1 MNKNMEHNTQ
11 NQNFQLPSIKDIQI
25 TLIAYDAPKHRYFES
40 SFSKYTQ
47 AIEFTVMTDAPI
59 PVRALSPALY
69 VGKIAVTEG
78 ESLNE
83 NEYRF
88 LAFEID
94 ELKDN
99 EPIYFAWQG
108 EPEELRIKTGFTYK
122 KPDTTEN
129 STKNR

>member
-1 MNKNMEHNTQ
+1 MENNTQ
-11 NQNFQLPSIKDIQI
+11 NQNFQLPTIKDMQI
-25 TLIAYDAPKHRYFES
+25 KLISYEPPKHRYFES

-47 AIEFTVMTDAPI
+47 AIEFIVVTDSPI

-69 VGKIAVTEG
+69 IGKISVTEG
-78 ESLNE
+78 ESLSE

-88 LAFEID
+88 LAFEIN

-108 EPEELRIKTGFTYK
+108 DPEELRIKSKFTYK
-122 KPDTTEN
+122 KPTSISN
-129 STKNR
+129 STKGK